1 MENKL
6 SLGIDELDLDLR
18 TFSTL
23 KRAGVNTIAD
33 IEAQAEQLA
42 ETIPARQWKHITD
55 ALNTYKGIPMPG
67 SLVEENIL
75 GAELTFDEIAEMVG
89 EIIILDRSTE
99 SRNWYKAV
107 KVEDVFVS
115 NDDHRHLRYYDGAKQ
130 RGIID
135 EMYFS
140 KSQRSPQRAWRVKL
154 QDKPAELPTVQ
165 PERAAEIADFD
176 YSELDADTA
185 AKLESVTAE
194 IFNVR
199 KDYIFTMA
207 KKVAYAHELLANHYG
222 GKFGAWCE
230 SVGISRDTGN
240 NLVRVAEI
248 FGNLTADEQKNLSQV
263 KPSLLYEAAKP
274 SAPPE
279 LVEQV
284 KSGDITTH
292 KEYIELKKQLDEAKE
307 KAAFWNK
314 ANTATNE
321 ENQKLRAERV
331 NAMNR
336 ADNAERELSEAQA
349 EIEKLNREAD
359 EADREYD
366 AMADRECHYE
376 TEICKL
382 EQRIKEL
389 ENKPVDVA
397 VQTDDSLLKEK
408 EQEISELK
416 EQIERMSDKAV
427 KSFVVKMSPDEYEQL
442 IKALEQADDRL
453 KSIIKNARILKI

>member
-6 SLGIDELDLDLR
+6 SLGIDELDLDVR
-18 TFSTL
+18 TFNAF
-23 KRAGVNTIAD
+23 KRAGINTVED
-33 IEAQAEQLA
+33 Y
-42 ETIPARQWKHITD
+42 
-55 ALNTYKGIPMPG
+55 LNYPDKDKLR
-67 SLVEENIL
+67 SV
-75 GAELTFDEIAEMVG
+75 VG
-89 EIIILDRSTE
+89 
-99 SRNWYKAV
+99 SRNFEKFLEA
-107 KVEDVFVS
+107 S
-115 NDDHRHLRYYDGAKQ
+115 
-130 RGIID
+130 
-135 EMYFS
+135 
-140 KSQRSPQRAWRVKL
+140 
-154 QDKPAELPTVQ
+154 KPAELPTVQ

-240 NLVRVAEI
+240 NLVRVAEL
-248 FGNLTADEQKNLSQV
+248 FGNSTSEEQINLNKLTVGNIK
-263 KPSLLYEAAKP
+263 LLYEAAKP

-292 KEYIELKKQLDEAKE
+292 KEYIELKKQLEEAQE

-397 VQTDDSLLKEK
+397 VPDEEEIERLSLEK
-408 EQEISELK
+408 SKGLLRAKDMECDRRLREMQDESRGKDKEISELK
-416 EQIERMSDKAV
+416 ERLITIGENSEQIENFFEDMYNDAYRALKRCFEFVSES
-427 KSFVVKMSPDEYEQL
+427 SFTPQTVNKLRLRLNSFSGVVNDFIEEMQ
-442 IKALEQADDRL
+442 Q
-453 KSIIKNARILKI
+453 